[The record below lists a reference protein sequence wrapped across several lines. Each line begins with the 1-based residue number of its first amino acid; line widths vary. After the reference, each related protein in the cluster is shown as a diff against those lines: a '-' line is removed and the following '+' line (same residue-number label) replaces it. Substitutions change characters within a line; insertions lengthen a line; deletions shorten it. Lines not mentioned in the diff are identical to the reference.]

1 MTNDDLDTVGRSAF
15 PWGLDPELPLLDV
28 VWWVN
33 KELIYHA
40 SEIWYVRDL
49 FAAGRTTA

>member
-1 MTNDDLDTVGRSAF
+1 MTNDDLDTVGRSAS